1 MHSFLY
7 FSVMSTM
14 TIRNVPEELVDV
26 LKKTAKRYRRS
37 LNQQVLVCLEEASL
51 GQRALQNV
59 EDDLRSIREMRAGM
73 TPMSVKEIDAA
84 KQDGRA

>member
-1 MHSFLY
+1 
-7 FSVMSTM
+7 MSTM
-14 TIRNVPEELVDV
+14 TIRNVPDELVEV

-51 GQRALQNV
+51 GQKALYNV
-59 EDDLRSIREMRAGM
+59 EDDLRCIREMRAG
-73 TPMSVKEIDAA
+73 TPSMSVKEIDEA